1 MEKTKTKENN
11 NNVLKKG
18 ISMIIDAEDLL
29 KASQSF
35 CEGYENQNVK
45 EEKKRILWRDTDSNS
60 TNSMLINITQPKAN
74 LNF

>member
-1 MEKTKTKENN
+1 MGKTKTKENN

-18 ISMIIDAEDLL
+18 ISMITDAEDLL

-45 EEKKRILWRDTDSNS
+45 EKKGFHGGIQTA
-60 TNSMLINITQPKAN
+60 TAQIAC
-74 LNF
+74 